1 METAAAPEEAEIGM
15 KHRRAEWGQRS
26 GRKHEAAVHE
36 HGLRDLREAD
46 RKQTS
51 ITALIESEQQMRALR
66 WACHGDS
73 EALCTK
79 CGAVLEAI
87 SALLLHSSSDVQ
99 KPGCARSKELLADD
113 GFFRDVSGA
122 INDASGLIARMK
134 AELAELASSESD
146 LTHMLFAADAP
157 AEAGNMPE
165 QHAVTGSKDLMEK
178 LKQIVSLRKAA
189 ADFECASEES
199 LRNCANKAG
208 DRSCIESNTL
218 LHMLCAQ
225 DDALV
230 KVAEHAARHIE
241 AHGDLAI
248 ERGDK
253 SLRESGV
260 DGLGEALACF
270 VNAKAAFDEVH
281 GIKVFSGQRPPH
293 LPCPDVSEPPALQTN
308 GEESDA
314 LAIAGRLRDLAKKQ
328 RELQIQLR
336 GVQRD
341 IQRGT
346 REIQYTQRCH
356 DIRQLVEVQL
366 RLVSADDAAA
376 VARADGVTPTSQ
388 RSRDQKDEDVA
399 CLLQR
404 WMTEASEQVLTQNIL
419 HVRGKLQQEFNR
431 LQLDKKDEI
440 HFLEQLRRSSGDGK
454 GTPRKGSGREK
465 QKVDDGSLR
474 CQFAQFFADELGV
487 IWRRRAMLQETCS
500 AIKLCLKQRFG
511 EDSAQHTAHAMEAPG
526 SPAKARKKSESGAA
540 DAAESNAAKLRHA
553 QSSLFLLVQ
562 EALDTIHGLQLG
574 TASYPQAFPQQQ
586 LHRLSDQSP
595 TTLIVHPAVKVSSAV
610 SRSLSARSIVPGKIG
625 PACVSGVAESA
636 SEACVE
642 YLQGVKRLL
651 DRSTHVLLS
660 GEALGLLE
668 FQSLEELARDIDL
681 TNYDGLLRMV
691 LVGLGLR
698 HAVELPAQASVAHL
712 LGHCKSVC
720 RTLDLV
726 LEKKI
731 ANAVVLTGS
740 IGVPQSLKTTET
752 GAGDSHA
759 DGRAHVSGARQ
770 DQNLAETLQSAGR
783 TIVRSN
789 IEMLLS
795 CVCAYART
803 RYPWLRRIA
812 IVNLADPGTV
822 SNSYQNDDDFLV
834 LQACPLSLSTSA
846 VGVAKDEQPPE
857 LVGQGEKAMDISSA
871 KRDVV
876 EALPKVVDE
885 EEGVETSGQI
895 ARRKQL
901 QMETQT
907 AEGQTMTGID
917 AMEVGNESE
926 AKHDLGA
933 NAFNS
938 GISVEGDSAP
948 ARAGAEVDSKV
959 TAGVDAEGVSVSLK
973 EFRPGFIFVVY
984 DKGSR
989 QKMTASASLG
999 RVKGQKL
1006 EQESWER
1013 LCSMS
1018 GRLVHDAEE
1027 ICDGNIIFMDASSTA
1042 SENMGAQGQEWL
1054 SHVRTTGSI
1063 VEAALGGGC
1072 QRQFVSESGGSQES
1086 RASFFPW
1093 PMPFRGSVMECK
1105 DLAVLY
1111 NTSNAPVEFNRQ
1123 EIVFETLCGTRKAA
1137 KIDSQEDANEIT
1149 AMVVSEAPEG
1159 LPTDSPGMPQKCTN
1173 QFAMESIRKD
1183 SGPVLQNLEEQC
1195 KTLDATVSSYNQTV
1209 LEPSL
1214 LVGDEGFLDKKRV
1227 RESETASS
1235 VGSSSAAEGGFRE
1248 KKRGRETE
1256 TILTVGSSQ
1265 HVESAEGRPLRD
1277 MKPRDAAIDVLR
1289 GKSDGLQLD
1298 EIVNLCQ
1305 HLPRKLDLGNSLK
1318 GTQRMDA
1325 RSALRHALTAGCSA
1339 SGERPHRRPAVFAL
1353 VGDRYHLLQEAV
1365 GTSLSQHRGDASG
1378 RATTSSG
1385 RDSEIKQAQRADA
1398 APVDLGDS
1406 RVGGSHSSNK
1416 GTGSV
1421 CAAPPLLPEKLTG
1434 MLLDLADR
1442 IPYSAVRESTASVWD
1457 NFRTNTQNCKT
1468 PSELA
1473 QNLLWFS
1480 QQILPRVLH
1489 STWSQGI
1496 ASGKATAGQEAWRD
1510 QCGQCKQE
1518 ADVLAV
1524 LKDFE
1529 CNAVDWNEVSIAFRE
1544 EWAGT
1549 TSKSKSSKFVY
1560 CSLFLYAYSPASRLH
1575 TLMHAYFWL
1584 RISICAGKRKG
1595 N

>member
-1 METAAAPEEAEIGM
+1 METAAAPEEAVIGL

-26 GRKHEAAVHE
+26 GRQHETASHE
-36 HGLRDLREAD
+36 HGLHDLSETD
-46 RKQTS
+46 RKQTA

-73 EALCTK
+73 EALSTK

-113 GFFRDVSGA
+113 RFFRDVSGA

-134 AELAELASSESD
+134 AELAELASSEPD

-178 LKQIVSLRKAA
+178 VKQIVSLRKAA

-230 KVAEHAARHIE
+230 KVAEHAARQIE

-293 LPCPDVSEPPALQTN
+293 LPCPDVSEQSATQTN

-341 IQRGT
+341 VQRGT
-346 REIQYTQRCH
+346 RQIQYAQRCH

-366 RLVSADDAAA
+366 RLVTADDAAA
-376 VARADGVTPTSQ
+376 VARAEGVTPTSQ
-388 RSRDQKDEDVA
+388 RSRDQKHEDVV
-399 CLLQR
+399 CLLQH

-419 HVRGKLQQEFNR
+419 HVRDKLQQEFNR

-454 GTPRKGSGREK
+454 GSPRKGSGREK
-465 QKVDDGSLR
+465 QKVDDASLR
-474 CQFAQFFADELGV
+474 CQFAQFFADELGA

-500 AIKLCLKQRFG
+500 AIKLCLKHRFG

-526 SPAKARKKSESGAA
+526 SSAKARKKNESGAA

-553 QSSLFLLVQ
+553 QCSLFQLVQ
-562 EALDTIHGLQLG
+562 EVLDTMNGLQLG

-586 LHRLSDQSP
+586 LHQLSDQSP
-595 TTLIVHPAVKVSSAV
+595 TTLIVHPAVRVSSAV
-610 SRSLSARSIVPGKIG
+610 SRSLSARSSVHGKIG
-625 PACVSGVAESA
+625 PAFVSGVAGSA

-691 LVGLGLR
+691 LVGLELR

-712 LGHCKSVC
+712 LGRCKSVC

-752 GAGDSHA
+752 GAGDSQA
-759 DGRAHVSGARQ
+759 DGHAHVSGARQ
-770 DQNLAETLQSAGR
+770 DQRLAETPKSAGR
-783 TIVRSN
+783 TIVRSS

-834 LQACPLSLSTSA
+834 LQACPPSLSTSA
-846 VGVAKDEQPPE
+846 VGLAKDEQPPE
-857 LVGQGEKAMDISSA
+857 LVGQGEKAMDTSSA
-871 KRDVV
+871 NREVV

-885 EEGVETSGQI
+885 EEGVETSVQI

-907 AEGQTMTGID
+907 AEGQTMDID
-917 AMEVGNESE
+917 AMEVVNESQ
-926 AKHDLGA
+926 AKHEVGA
-933 NAFNS
+933 NAFTS
-938 GISVEGDSAP
+938 GISVEDDSAP

-959 TAGVDAEGVSVSLK
+959 TAGVDPEGVSVSLK

-989 QKMTASASLG
+989 QKMTASASHG
-999 RVKGQKL
+999 RAKGQKL

-1027 ICDGNIIFMDASSTA
+1027 MCDGNIIFMDASSTA

-1072 QRQFVSESGGSQES
+1072 QRQYVSESGESHES

-1093 PMPFRGSVMECK
+1093 PMPFRGSVIECK

-1111 NTSNAPVEFNRQ
+1111 NTRNAPVEFNRQ

-1137 KIDSQEDANEIT
+1137 KIGSQEDPNAMT
-1149 AMVVSEAPEG
+1149 AVVVSEAPGG
-1159 LPTDSPGMPQKCTN
+1159 LPTDSSGMQQECTN
-1173 QFAMESIRKD
+1173 QLAIESIRKD
-1183 SGPVLQNLEEQC
+1183 SGPARQNLEEQC
-1195 KTLDATVSSYNQTV
+1195 KTADAMEASYIQTG

-1227 RESETASS
+1227 RESQTVSS
-1235 VGSSSAAEGGFRE
+1235 VGSSSAGKGGFRE

-1277 MKPRDAAIDVLR
+1277 IKPRDAAIDVLR

-1353 VGDRYHLLQEAV
+1353 VGDRYHLLLEAV

-1385 RDSEIKQAQRADA
+1385 RDSEIKQAQRTDA
-1398 APVDLGDS
+1398 APVDLVDS
-1406 RVGGSHSSNK
+1406 RVGGSHSGNK
-1416 GTGSV
+1416 GRGSV
-1421 CAAPPLLPEKLTG
+1421 CAAPLLLPEKLTG

-1442 IPYSAVRESTASVWD
+1442 IPYSAVRESTATVWE

-1496 ASGKATAGQEAWRD
+1496 ASGKATTGQEAWRD
-1510 QCGQCKQE
+1510 QCGQCKEE

-1560 CSLFLYAYSPASRLH
+1560 CYLFLYAFSPASRLY

-1584 RISICAGKRKG
+1584 RVSICAGKRKG